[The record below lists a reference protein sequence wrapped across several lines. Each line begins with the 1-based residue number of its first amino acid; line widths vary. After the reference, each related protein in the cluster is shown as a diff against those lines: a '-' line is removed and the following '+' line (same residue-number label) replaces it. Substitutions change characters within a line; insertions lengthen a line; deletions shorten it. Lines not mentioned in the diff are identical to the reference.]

1 MATVEPGL
9 NQKSVIL
16 KNLYRNGSKVPL
28 MIRNGELIYRCLTK
42 LIFSVD
48 TDELT
53 FSNTGG
59 TKTITITANDDWTMT
74 VPEWLTASALSGT
87 TGATITLTAGSTTSE
102 REGNI
107 IITCG
112 NKTHT
117 ISVEQTSGY
126 ENMYLTAEALENGT
140 FRIRIAGIGY
150 SVNNGSWG
158 TSTAN
163 QQLSLSTGDKVR
175 FKYTMSQGNKLQSIF
190 SGSTVNCVMYGNIM
204 SLKSGDNFV
213 DDLSLTYASAFNDT
227 LRFITG
233 LTDASNVVLPAT
245 GLTQHCYRATFGD
258 NPNLVYGPKELPAT
272 TLQNYCYRSMFQ
284 NCKKMVKGPDLPA
297 LTLVSNCYY
306 NMFGTCSVL
315 NYIKCLATNIS
326 ATDSHTQWVIN
337 VQTNSGTF
345 VKNPN
350 ITTSTWGSGQNGIPN
365 NWTVE
370 DAVI

>member
-1 MATVEPGL
+1 MAEVDPPL
-9 NQKSVIL
+9 VVKPVIL
-16 KNLYRNGSKVPL
+16 KNLYRNGKKIP
-28 MIRNGELIYRCLTK
+28 MMFRNGELIYRMLQK
-42 LIFSVD
+42 LVFEVD
-48 TDELT
+48 TTPIEFLP
-53 FSNTGG
+53 SGG
-59 TKTITITANDDWTMT
+59 TKTITITANDDWVMT
-74 VPEWLTASALSGT
+74 LPVWLTASALSGT

-117 ISVEQTSGY
+117 ISVEQSAGY
-126 ENMYLTAEALENGT
+126 EKMYLTAEALENGT

-158 TSTAN
+158 TSTAG

-175 FKYTMSQGNKLQSIF
+175 FKYTMTGGNKLQQIF
-190 SGSTVNCVMYGNIM
+190 SGTTVQHKMYGNIM

-233 LTDASNVVLPAT
+233 LTDASDVVLPAT

-284 NCKKMVKGPDLPA
+284 NCKKMIKGPDLPA

-306 NMFGTCSVL
+306 NMFSACSVL